1 MGSDGNKG
9 KATECD
15 GRTINIKLVQLADN
29 LLPRAAA
36 LGQKLRAEKIQ
47 QSQMA
52 RVKLARK
59 GARVHLPNL
68 TIVLIEDVGVID
80 TESGGL
86 AGVGEGLEFS
96 VRGVREVNA
105 TIWRSMVRSK
115 TGKRRRRDEQKFGGE
130 GWW

>member
-15 GRTINIKLVQLADN
+15 GRTLNIKLVQLADN

-105 TIWRSMVRSK
+105 TIWRSMVQSK
-115 TGKRRRRDEQKFGGE
+115 TGKRRRDEQKFGGE
-130 GWW
+130 GGW